1 VRFSRGTPPLHPLL
15 LSYAALRC
23 RYTVPS
29 FPWHR
34 PGHRPLL
41 SSAGSAPSEFVPF
54 VGSPAV
60 CRRVAV
66 ASPSRAGHRAVRRA
80 AADVAAVV
88 VDRGGQRPDPR
99 ALPPAARRRGVAVAV
114 ARGLARDRRADDCCR
129 SRHLAPEAHATS
141 TAAGGRTLR
150 GVLPRCAVASPSARA
165 IALCAVL
172 RLSSPP
178 SLSTAAIS
186 DRTLVPPLRRRVVAA
201 WPSPSRGVL
210 PSIGA
215 RRRRSWPR
223 VLLANLTVS
232 WFLVSGRICF
242 GGSWFLLT
250 NSLANF

>member
-1 VRFSRGTPPLHPLL
+1 MRFSRGTPPLHPLL

-114 ARGLARDRRADDCCR
+114 ARGLALDQRADVCCR

-150 GVLPRCAVASPSARA
+150 GVLPRCAVASPSAWA

-186 DRTLVPPLRRRVVAA
+186 VRTLVLPPTAVRRCGVAVA
-201 WPSPSRGVL
+201 VARGL
-210 PSIGA
+210 A
-215 RRRRSWPR
+215 RDRLRRRRSWSR
-223 VLLANLTVS
+223 VRLANLTDS
-232 WFLVSGRICF
+232 WLF
-242 GGSWFLLT
+242 GLRPFFFAVLGFC
-250 NSLANF
+250 